1 MNWII
6 DTDMGLDDQI
16 SLLYLAEIANQ
27 AGSNFIIEAVLTQGT
42 GLAHAEAAKANAVRL
57 LRFAGISAK
66 NLPPVGIGVQETL
79 DGFHQYNPSWRYQ
92 EDNLRGALLPSYA
105 KEVENQNQTSSALL
119 EKILS
124 SSTQKVSILEL
135 GTHSTIAQVLSVNPA
150 LANKVE
156 RIVAMIGAV
165 DAVGNISG
173 GLDADGKEIH
183 VDNKVAEFNAWIDPV
198 AAKAVF
204 ASGIPITMVSLDV
217 TQDAPLTQDFINRFR
232 ANTQGRVADLLVDW
246 WEGNIKN
253 PVGEYFHWDPLA
265 TVLAFNP
272 DLISRQEDVKISV
285 NADPTLPGQP
295 VKVPIG
301 TIDDFSLLNWQGARR
316 SSLDSLYS
324 GQTKRDEDGKL
335 TNVVFDAN
343 IAGFEDNLIAAF
355 SRKPFKLAFFGDGGT
370 EVVQGTA
377 FYHDIGGYSDNNFA
391 GEFAAAGPSVQA
403 VSRYIHSQAP
413 SDVIELGD
421 LSYNSNASTLLDI
434 NAGKHYNSFMYP
446 YPSPLYVDTAG
457 VYAKQVLDGAPATAG
472 RTQWP
477 YNLYTY
483 PDGYP
488 DSADGIG
495 TGGSVDRNR
504 FWFTFGN
511 HDYSSFLGDADPNI
525 NYLQENS
532 KDEAIEGGAPIG
544 PDVYQAKAV
553 IESKAVSEKGK
564 ALDQHLG
571 NTLQQLFD
579 YLPWLSENIEQQLRY
594 LGVNPAA
601 LNDVSIN
608 VGRLDPKGV
617 EGAYYSVSLG
627 DDGLGNPLVHL
638 QFIDSTRL
646 ITNAGYYEFY
656 PSGTGQ
662 EPIQEPAPDYA
673 YDPAKPSYK
682 SLFNPEKPFQG
693 QTMLEWSKQD
703 FAASRA
709 RWQVI
714 SPHHTTYGPAATFD
728 KLSTK
733 QYNTNPVLI
742 SYISSLNKYVQ
753 ELNPDNGI
761 DFIING
767 DSHYYSRILEQDI
780 ALDGIGLG
788 IPVIT
793 LGNGGIRPATINLIP
808 YGTEVNNPANK
819 ANYDAK
825 NNGDAKL
832 NRTTS
837 GHIGMP
843 DSRPVSAGACG
854 YYSYSRNNK
863 APQGAVTTEK
873 RTFGGIEYQFS
884 IPVYNYNATA
894 EDGNYQGDT
903 GTDISG
909 LYGYG
914 QGAAIA
920 EADADYFLI
929 RYQTVEVL
937 DPAIVK
943 LAPAGVDTS
952 RGSNFYKDWSPSTAK
967 LNDLAIFSFN
977 IDEFGR
983 VSSATL
989 GQGGR
994 GYFSNTGG
1002 SADVIYSIPGNNPQ
1016 SPGKSQAKVRLVF
1029 SGGSLQSVEL
1039 VDGGSD
1045 YNLVANGIN
1054 QQNGNTN
1061 SLAPAGS
1068 TNSSVDGILI
1078 GLNIELEEQYTLAAK
1093 APDDQ
1098 PLYSDWYLQA
1108 VTESTIRSSAA
1119 STASAYGAIDL
1130 LIQPKSSR
1138 AREILDPNNPE
1149 SIPLTTGYSGVG
1161 QQRAYSVPQIGSVLL
1176 VDRNGQTV
1184 SNPSAGQ
1191 LRNGVAQLALS
1202 ALPAPGP
1209 LSARFEGDPLSSYLV
1224 NFRPSTTAVD
1234 VNLGSW
1240 SSNVA
1245 ALDDGGLLAIAFGQG
1260 GLVSAVRGDAGS
1272 GLVDFSLIRDSG
1284 LEAPVE
1290 ARLLQNAAGSAANV
1304 LTMDRLFREGQSG
1317 WLGTEGSAMG
1327 AGSPS
1332 STLVTAGAWR
1342 PVAKRNGL
1350 DLKLKELNV
1359 VGNAIQADFDGDV
1372 RALLTLSGSGS
1383 TDPITGLSLTVR
1395 RLGAKNNG
1403 LAFYEADLVTGALLS
1418 GPGKGLLPGQAGYSS
1433 AAYQHAELSGLV
1445 LRSNELPGYRQQ
1457 RVFSDIPLRSDRN
1470 YGVLLLVDDNPG
1482 SLLSS
1487 YASAN
1492 PGGLAQFVAFA
1503 AEGRGISYGI
1513 EDIAVS
1519 SGFSDRDFNDL
1530 SITLT
1535 SNAPILLF

>member
-1 MNWII
+1 MDWII

-16 SLLYLAEIANQ
+16 SLLYLAEIANK
-27 AGSNFIIEAVLTQGT
+27 AGNNFNIKAVLTQGT

-92 EDNLRGALLPSYA
+92 EDNLRGAILPSYA
-105 KEVENQNQTSSALL
+105 KEVENQNKTSSALL

-135 GTHSTIAQVLSVNPA
+135 GTYSTIAQVLSVNPA

-156 RIVAMIGAV
+156 RIVSMIGAV

-173 GLDADGKEIH
+173 GLDADGNEIH
-183 VDNKVAEFNAWIDPV
+183 IDNKVAEFNAWIDPV

-217 TQDAPLTQDFINRFR
+217 TQDAPLTQDFVNRFR
-232 ANTQGRVADLLVDW
+232 ASTQGRVANLLVNW

-272 DLISRQEDVKISV
+272 DLITRQEDLKISV

-295 VKVPIG
+295 VSVPIG
-301 TIDDFSLLNWQGARR
+301 AIEDFSLLNWQGARR

-324 GQTKRDEDGKL
+324 GQTKRDENGKL
-335 TNVVFDAN
+335 VNVVFDAD

-370 EVVQGTA
+370 EVVQGTT
-377 FYHDIGGYSDNNFA
+377 FYHDIGGYSDNNKEKFK

-413 SDVIELGD
+413 SDVIELGG

-434 NAGKHYNSFMYP
+434 NVGKHYNSFMYP
-446 YPSPLYVDTAG
+446 YPSPLYVDAEG
-457 VYAKQVLDGAPATAG
+457 VYAKQVLGGAPAKAG

-477 YNLYTY
+477 YNLYNY
-483 PDGYP
+483 PSGYP

-504 FWFTFGN
+504 FWFPFGN

-525 NYLQENS
+525 NYLEEES
-532 KDEAIEGGAPIG
+532 IDMVIKGGAPIG

-553 IESKAVSEKGK
+553 SENKG
-564 ALDQHLG
+564 QHYG

-579 YLPWLSENIEQQLRY
+579 YFPWLSENIEQQLRY
-594 LGVNPAA
+594 LGINQAA
-601 LNDVSIN
+601 LSDVSIN
-608 VGRLDPKGV
+608 VGRLDPNGV
-617 EGAYYSVSLG
+617 DGAYYSVSLG

-646 ITNAGYYEFY
+646 LTNAGYYDFY
-656 PSGTGQ
+656 PSGANP
-662 EPIQEPAPDYA
+662 EPIQDPDPDYA
-673 YDPAKPSYK
+673 YDPANPSSK
-682 SLFNPEKPFQG
+682 SNFNPGNQFQG
-693 QTMLEWSKQD
+693 QQMLEWSKQD
-703 FAASRA
+703 FAASSA

-728 KLSTK
+728 KLSTN
-733 QYNTNPVLI
+733 QYNSNPVLI
-742 SYISSLNKYVQ
+742 SYISSLNRYVQ

-767 DSHYYSRILEQDI
+767 DSHYYSRILEQAI
-780 ALDGIGLG
+780 APGGIGLG

-819 ANYDAK
+819 ANFDAN

-832 NRTTS
+832 NPTTP
-837 GHIGMP
+837 GGIGMP
-843 DSRPVSAGACG
+843 GTRPVSAGASG
-854 YYSYSRNNK
+854 YYSYSRINK

-873 RTFGGIEYQFS
+873 RTLGGIEYEFK

-894 EDGNYQGDT
+894 EDSDYQGNT
-903 GTDISG
+903 GTDVSG

-937 DPAIVK
+937 DPAIVS
-943 LAPAGVDTS
+943 LAPAGVETS
-952 RGSNFYKDWSPSTAK
+952 RGSSFYKDWSPSTAK

-994 GYFSNTGG
+994 GYFSNAGG
-1002 SADVIYSIPGNNPQ
+1002 SADVIYSIPGANPQ
-1016 SPGKSQAKVRLVF
+1016 SPGKSHAKVRLVF
-1029 SGGSLQSVEL
+1029 SSGSLQSVEL
-1039 VDGGSD
+1039 IDGGSG

-1054 QQNGNTN
+1054 QQNGSIN

-1068 TNSSVDGILI
+1068 TNSPVAGILI

-1119 STASAYGAIDL
+1119 SATSAYGAIDL

-1161 QQRAYSVPQIGSVLL
+1161 QQQAFSLPQIGSVLL
-1176 VDRNGQTV
+1176 FDRNGQTV

-1191 LRNGVAQLALS
+1191 VRNGVAQLALS

-1209 LSARFEGDPLSSYLV
+1209 LSARFEGDPMSSYLV

-1245 ALDDGGLLAIAFGQG
+1245 AIDDGGSLAIAFGQG

-1272 GLVDFSLIRDSG
+1272 GLVDFSLIRASG

-1290 ARLLQNAAGSAANV
+1290 APLLQNAASSAANV
-1304 LTMDRLFREGQSG
+1304 LTMDRLFREGQPG
-1317 WLGTEGSAMG
+1317 WLGTEGNAMG
-1327 AGSPS
+1327 ASSSS
-1332 STLVTAGAWR
+1332 STFITAGAWR

-1350 DLKLKELNV
+1350 DLKLKGLNV
-1359 VGNAIQADFDGDV
+1359 VGNAIQADFDGDI

-1383 TDPITGLSLTVR
+1383 TDQVTGLSLTVR
-1395 RLGAKNNG
+1395 RLGSKNNG

-1433 AAYQHAELSGLV
+1433 AAFQQAELSGLV
-1445 LRSNELPGYRQQ
+1445 LRSNELPGYSQQ
-1457 RVFSDIPLRSDRN
+1457 KVFTDIPLHSDRN

-1535 SNAPILLF
+1535 SNAPILLA